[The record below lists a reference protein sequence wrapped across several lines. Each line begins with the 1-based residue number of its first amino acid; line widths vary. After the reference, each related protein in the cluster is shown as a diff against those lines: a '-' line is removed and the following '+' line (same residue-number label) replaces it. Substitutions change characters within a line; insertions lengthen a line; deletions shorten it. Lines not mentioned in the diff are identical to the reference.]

1 MRSQEAAP
9 VLSSPESAMESG
21 FISSPASS
29 VCGRGEIPA
38 YRGNGGEEEEEDE
51 EEVTLPSSPLLDDM
65 VVEPVTPLMV
75 KSKAMLNT
83 SASRSKVE
91 AFRYPAATPQH
102 QHQQKKR
109 VERVER
115 GRTTLPRR
123 ATELAT
129 RTAGKPGLSP
139 SLLKLASWESIST
152 PAGARSGA
160 FKPRKM
166 PKRSPTLL
174 LREQEAAGAAEGSA
188 GEGSKVEG
196 LFDRFRFSEPVEQ
209 ASTGAAQ
216 AGGGG
221 KRQLSF

>member
-1 MRSQEAAP
+1 M
-9 VLSSPESAMESG
+9 SG

-38 YRGNGGEEEEEDE
+38 YRGNEGEEEEQEQE
-51 EEVTLPSSPLLDDM
+51 QVTLPSSPLLDEM
-65 VVEPVTPLMV
+65 VVEPVMPLMA

-91 AFRYPAATPQH
+91 AFRYSAATPQH
-102 QHQQKKR
+102 QYQQKK
-109 VERVER
+109 RVER

-139 SLLKLASWESIST
+139 SLLKLAYWESIST

-160 FKPRKM
+160 FRPHKM

-174 LREQEAAGAAEGSA
+174 LREQDAADAAEGSA

-196 LFDRFRFSEPVEQ
+196 LFDRFRFSEPVQ
-209 ASTGAAQ
+209 QLITAAAQ
-216 AGGGG
+216 AEGSG